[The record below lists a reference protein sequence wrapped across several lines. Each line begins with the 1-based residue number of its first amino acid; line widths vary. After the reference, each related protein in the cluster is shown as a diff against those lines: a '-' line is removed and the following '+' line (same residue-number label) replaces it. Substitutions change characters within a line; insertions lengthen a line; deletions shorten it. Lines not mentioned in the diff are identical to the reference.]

1 MTAAVTTAGAP
12 RTLTRRIS
20 PTTAL
25 RNTLTLVW
33 RNLVQIKHNPME
45 LIDLSIQPIMFVL
58 LFAYVFGPA
67 MAGSVS
73 KYLPILIPGI
83 IVQNAMFA
91 TLTTGVGLCTD
102 VSKGVFDR
110 FRSLP
115 IARSAPLAGRIAA
128 DTVKQAWSMMILLI
142 MGVIIGFRVTTTWW
156 SLVPAFGL
164 ILAFTLLFSW
174 VSVFIG
180 LMAGEPEKV
189 QIFGFVFIFPVSFL
203 SNAFIPVTNSYPG
216 WLRDIM
222 NANPISQL
230 ADALRG
236 MLIGHNTVHGG
247 PQPVITP
254 AINAMLWA
262 AGIAVVFIPLSL
274 WAFRKRVLSGW
285 VRSPGGSGWP
295 TGSCHRPGRAGAWT
309 RDLALVMPPAC
320 GRRGSSR

>member
-1 MTAAVTTAGAP
+1 MTAIAQPVRPLSRRVSPAAG
-12 RTLTRRIS
+12 
-20 PTTAL
+20 L
-25 RNTLTLVW
+25 RNTGTLVW

-67 MAGSVS
+67 LAGSVAL
-73 KYLPILIPGI
+73 YLPILIPGI

-115 IARSAPLAGRIAA
+115 IGRSAPLAGRIAA
-128 DTVKQAWSMMILLI
+128 DTVKQAWSMMILLV
-142 MGVIIGFRVTTTWW
+142 MGIIIGFRVDTTWW
-156 SLVPAFGL
+156 ALFPAFAL

-180 LMAGEPEKV
+180 LMASEPEKV
-189 QIFGFVFIFPVSFL
+189 QIFGFVFIFPLSFL
-203 SNAFIPVTNSYPG
+203 SNAFIPLSPAYPT

-222 NANPISQL
+222 QANPISQL

-236 MLIGHNTVHGG
+236 MLIGYATDPVTKAHI
-247 PQPVITP
+247 PQPVIGP
-254 AINAMLWA
+254 VINSLLWG
-262 AGIAVVFIPLSL
+262 AGIAIVFFPLAL
-274 WAFRKRVLSGW
+274 WAYRKR
-285 VRSPGGSGWP
+285 
-295 TGSCHRPGRAGAWT
+295 T
-309 RDLALVMPPAC
+309 
-320 GRRGSSR
+320 